1 MKPRG
6 FEFEEVLVVDPSKS
20 WFDMSYKNKF
30 TANFGKLYPFY
41 LEETMPGDRFKIN
54 STVFARLQPLLAPT
68 MQQCD
73 IFSYFFYVPNRL
85 VWDNWKKFQS
95 KGDGSVK
102 MKDAA
107 SYVPPVHPYVVPS
120 FCLINQV
127 NDDSTVGWHIE
138 VQTNEADW
146 TLVKTN
152 VGTFSIE
159 DYNKYLSIFDFMG
172 VPFNCTQLD
181 ASGNPILFRTTKGVG
196 NSYTVLE
203 NYSSFGLPAGTT
215 FDLVSGVISNISL
228 SGVDAGVNYKI
239 NCLPFFAYNN
249 IFNEFFRSQDY
260 MDEVSDKA
268 LDGAQLRSSGFEGSF
283 KLLSKC
289 FEHDY
294 FTSILPDC
302 QRGPDVT
309 LSLAATEAPLF
320 ISGTSDSQLNFPG
333 SGSIVPTGTSM
344 RTVKGNI
351 VTGVSLG
358 QQIVTTE
365 TAINYIPAGSGET
378 TGNFRTQIDVT
389 PHTKVDLSG
398 VSAITIN
405 ALRYANTLQKYE
417 EALARSGSRYN
428 EMLLAI
434 FGVQSSD
441 ASIQRPIFLGA
452 SRTPI
457 SINDVAQTSSTTG
470 SDALGQLAG
479 RGIAVGDVNT
489 DFYCEEN
496 GWIIGMLAIVPRTQ
510 YFQGLSRHLL
520 KTVDLDYPIPMFA
533 HLGEQETYKSE
544 LYYGCDSHDGET
556 LGYLPRYSEYK
567 YHSDEI
573 HAELKSSLNFW
584 TMSRKVAPGTYG
596 AQIDSDFLK
605 ADTMNYDAFAV
616 TDSSVDHFILDVT
629 NSVALQRSLPEYSTP
644 LL

>member
-138 VQTNEADW
+138 VHTNDADW

-181 ASGNPILFRTTKGVG
+181 AYGNPILFRTTKGVG

-215 FDLVSGVISNISL
+215 FDLVSGVIGNISL

-268 LDGAQLRSSGFEGSF
+268 SDGAQLRSSGFEGSF

-302 QRGPDVT
+302 QRGPDVS
-309 LSLAATEAPLF
+309 LSLAGSAPLKLF
-320 ISGTSDSQLNFPG
+320 GQENTMALSTDGVSIGTGAL
-333 SGSIVPTGTSM
+333 
-344 RTVKGNI
+344 R
-351 VTGVSLG
+351 TGVNAIDPTYVPVG
-358 QQIVTTE
+358 VTNTQYT
-365 TAINYIPAGSGET
+365 TAN
-378 TGNFRTQIDVT
+378 TQIDIT
-389 PHTKVDLSG
+389 PHTKVDLTG